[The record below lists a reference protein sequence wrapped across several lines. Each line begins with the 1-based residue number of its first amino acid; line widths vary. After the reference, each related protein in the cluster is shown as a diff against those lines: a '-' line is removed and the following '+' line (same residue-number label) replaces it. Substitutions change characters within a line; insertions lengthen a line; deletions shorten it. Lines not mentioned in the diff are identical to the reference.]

1 MQKFSGSFLKDCTN
15 YVQIGDSS
23 SESWSVTSGSG
34 QGRRLSPDYFNLA
47 SLSQAILCI
56 ISDFFGYADDGIDIV
71 HGTTAAE
78 CEMKL
83 RSVVIER
90 VDWYKRIGLSL
101 NISKTE
107 ILGIGFTPSPLAI
120 DGYLINPTNKLV
132 FLGTTIQSDLKW
144 SSQVTSLCNKIRSAA
159 GRIRSEGR
167 NFCVRDKRSLYMAWI
182 QSLIHFNASVILPIV
197 SATELAAVQTASNA
211 GIRAVVGLPKF
222 GYADISALRA
232 ELKIQSVDSIIE
244 FALLGAAW
252 KKFSD
257 MPPAAVTGTITR
269 SMSNRNRPHPDQR
282 GHMAKTSTAIL
293 TKAWNRI
300 PLAIKNS
307 HNLKTAKAHLK
318 TLLY

>member
-1 MQKFSGSFLKDCTN
+1 
-15 YVQIGDSS
+15 
-23 SESWSVTSGSG
+23 
-34 QGRRLSPDYFNLA
+34 
-47 SLSQAILCI
+47 
-56 ISDFFGYADDGIDIV
+56 
-71 HGTTAAE
+71 
-78 CEMKL
+78 
-83 RSVVIER
+83 
-90 VDWYKRIGLSL
+90 
-101 NISKTE
+101 
-107 ILGIGFTPSPLAI
+107 
-120 DGYLINPTNKLV
+120 
-132 FLGTTIQSDLKW
+132 
-144 SSQVTSLCNKIRSAA
+144 
-159 GRIRSEGR
+159 
-167 NFCVRDKRSLYMAWI
+167 MAWM

-197 SATELAAVQTASNA
+197 SATELAAIQTASNA

-232 ELKIQSVDSIIE
+232 ELKIQSVDTIIE

-252 KKFSD
+252 KKFSNT
-257 MPPAAVTGTITR
+257 PPAAVTGTTTR

>member
-1 MQKFSGSFLKDCTN
+1 MTLPTFGSKPPRNTHSFILSFIHKCITEGVFPDIWKSGKISPTFKKGAKNKIENYRPICLFSNLGKLLEALIRSQFTIHLEKVLPDNMYGFRPGRSTQDCVRHALDKLHQYRAQGKFIAILSMDASSAFDLLDHEVILRSLDLIGAGTLMQKFSSSFLKGCTN

-107 ILGIGFTPSPLAI
+107 ILGIGFTPS
-120 DGYLINPTNKLV
+120 T
-132 FLGTTIQSDLKW
+132 Q
-144 SSQVTSLCNKIRSAA
+144 
-159 GRIRSEGR
+159 
-167 NFCVRDKRSLYMAWI
+167 
-182 QSLIHFNASVILPIV
+182 
-197 SATELAAVQTASNA
+197 
-211 GIRAVVGLPKF
+211 
-222 GYADISALRA
+222 
-232 ELKIQSVDSIIE
+232 
-244 FALLGAAW
+244 
-252 KKFSD
+252 
-257 MPPAAVTGTITR
+257 
-269 SMSNRNRPHPDQR
+269 
-282 GHMAKTSTAIL
+282 
-293 TKAWNRI
+293 
-300 PLAIKNS
+300 
-307 HNLKTAKAHLK
+307 
-318 TLLY
+318 